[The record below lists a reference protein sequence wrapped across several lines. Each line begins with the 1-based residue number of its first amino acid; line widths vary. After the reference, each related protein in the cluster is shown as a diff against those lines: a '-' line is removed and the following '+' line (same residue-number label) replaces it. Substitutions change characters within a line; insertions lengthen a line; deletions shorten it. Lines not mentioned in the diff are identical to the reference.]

1 MKLVQIL
8 SLAGKGDVNLR
19 VDLRT
24 RTADGALTYDT
35 QEGATILLE
44 VERRLY
50 ALVESN
56 NSRPGLRRELSEL
69 QRMVSKAIAWED
81 DEPCHGCTD
90 D

>member
-1 MKLVQIL
+1 VKLVQIL

-50 ALVESN
+50 ALVESKQ
-56 NSRPGLRRELSEL
+56 LSAWAAPRA
-69 QRMVSKAIAWED
+69 QRTTA
-81 DEPCHGCTD
+81 HGEQGD
-90 D
+90 RLGR